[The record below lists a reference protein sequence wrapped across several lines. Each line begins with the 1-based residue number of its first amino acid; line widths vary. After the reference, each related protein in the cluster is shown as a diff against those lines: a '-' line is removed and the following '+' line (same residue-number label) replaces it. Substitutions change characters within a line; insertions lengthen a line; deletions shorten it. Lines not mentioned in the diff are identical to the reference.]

1 MIASSIG
8 PAQSSVVLQRG
19 GRLGGWEY
27 CCLLSPTLS
36 LQGSQGEVHLE
47 TEVFNRLFPWME
59 RAEPGSLWKLLWFWR
74 RAPKGCGEGENTRSE
89 TRRPTDGGAEDV
101 RDTDRQKGTQSQEEE
116 NQAVEDGWK
125 AGSHAEPRA
134 EQQAS
139 RWTSQ

>member
-1 MIASSIG
+1 MGVLPSPEPHPQPTGVTGRGPSWRQRSLIGCFPGWNGQSRGASGSCCGFG
-8 PAQSSVVLQRG
+8 PEPRRG
-19 GRLGGWEY
+19 VGR
-27 CCLLSPTLS
+27 
-36 LQGSQGEVHLE
+36 
-47 TEVFNRLFPWME
+47 
-59 RAEPGSLWKLLWFWR
+59 
-74 RAPKGCGEGENTRSE
+74 GENTRSE

>member
-1 MIASSIG
+1 M
-8 PAQSSVVLQRG
+8 
-19 GRLGGWEY
+19 GR
-27 CCLLSPTLS
+27 
-36 LQGSQGEVHLE
+36 
-47 TEVFNRLFPWME
+47 
-59 RAEPGSLWKLLWFWR
+59 
-74 RAPKGCGEGENTRSE
+74 GENTRSE

-134 EQQAS
+134 EQQAN